1 VASTSTAAS
10 YDLDDAPMANEIRL
24 LLQAALVL
32 FVITVV
38 IGILNGAD
46 VVDFSHTKLMTHVH
60 AGTLGW
66 ITLSALAA
74 SLWLFGGGEFS
85 QGQQQTARYLAY
97 GAALF
102 VPLYVAA
109 FFSTEGIMRPIIG
122 ACVMTVFFVFF
133 GWVFARLRVVEMTVP
148 HLGIL
153 AAVTSSAV
161 GAILGVLLGLQLA
174 RGERVLPEGG
184 EDAHPAMMVIGFLV
198 PIAMSLSEWALRNG
212 KGALPL
218 TTAGKV
224 QIALPFAGGLMVMFG
239 LLLDLVP
246 LVALSLPFEIVGV
259 GIYIK
264 RLWPD
269 LSSLNW
275 ARDIGRFSAVT
286 AVALPLDILWF
297 AYMLQKYEGD
307 FDLAPQRE
315 ILALDHLLFIGA
327 ITNSVFALMSIATFP
342 RRELWSW
349 VDSVVLVG
357 VNVPLA
363 LFWIGLVSD
372 SDHMIQM
379 ATPIMGTCILL
390 ALLTFTLRLQSSRG
404 MAVATSG

>member
-1 VASTSTAAS
+1 MASPSSAGS
-10 YDLDDAPMANEIRL
+10 YVLDDAPLANEIRL

-46 VVDFSHTKLMTHVH
+46 LVDFSHAKLMTHVH

-74 SLWLFGGGEFS
+74 SLWLFGSGQFS
-85 QGQQQTARYLAY
+85 QGQQQTGRYLAY
-97 GAALF
+97 GASLF

-109 FFSTEGIMRPIIG
+109 FFTTHGIMRPIIG

-133 GWVFARLRVVEMTVP
+133 GWVYARLKVVELTVP

-161 GAILGVLLGLQLA
+161 GAVLGVLLGIQLA

-198 PIAMSLSEWALRNG
+198 PIGMSLSEWALRNG
-212 KGALPL
+212 KGALPV
-218 TTAGKV
+218 TTASKV
-224 QIALPFAGGLMVMFG
+224 QIALPFIGGLCVMLG
-239 LLLDLVP
+239 LLLDIVP

-269 LSSLNW
+269 LTSVNW
-275 ARDIGRFSAVT
+275 ATDIGRFSVIT
-286 AVALPLDILWF
+286 AIALPLDLIWF

-315 ILALDHLLFIGA
+315 ILALDHLLFIGV
-327 ITNSVFALMSIATFP
+327 ITNSVFALMSIATAS
-342 RRELWSW
+342 RRGVWSW

-357 VNVPLA
+357 VNIPLA
-363 LFWIGLVSD
+363 IFWIGLVSD
-372 SDHMIQM
+372 SDHLIQM

-404 MAVATSG
+404 MALAAT